1 MRLAR
6 ELSQA
11 EAKRVQ
17 TVVLL
22 GGVFTTLA
30 IWTKIEDPINL
41 PKMFVLALSS
51 AIVLGL
57 ALPAIIGAR
66 KFTSGGQRVGL
77 SLVALFSLGLLVST
91 IFTDV
96 KYTAVFGEFHRN
108 NGALTIFAC
117 AILTAV
123 AGLAFTEASS
133 LRPLK
138 WVSLLGLFLSV
149 YGVFQLLGQDPVQW
163 NNQYNPIITTLGNPN
178 FTSGIIGI
186 SSIASLYFVV
196 ESSKT
201 YERVVAA
208 IALVLGL
215 FVVVRS
221 ESVQGIFAFACGA
234 AILVLVK
241 AWAIKRSIGIAAGA
255 SLTLVGLPI
264 ALAIFN
270 IGPLASRLYQGTL
283 NNRLDYW
290 QAALNMFQSHPI
302 LGVGIDRYGEY
313 YREYAVQDQFVQG
326 VFTNNAHNVYLHLLA
341 TGGLTLFIPYLLL
354 LAFITF
360 SAVKSLKKSSK
371 QNRGVA
377 GTYLG
382 IWLGFLLLNIVTIDN
397 IGVGIWLWIF
407 GGIIIGRSARS
418 NSGTNS
424 ITDTK
429 ATKKKSKN
437 APEISVAPNIAS
449 FALAI
454 VMLILCVPLLNNSS
468 KLVELKYNLNSLD
481 QAAYTTELLENA
493 KSNSRNSQILANLA
507 NFAIQ
512 KNDLVTGLTISKML
526 GTADPRAFYASF
538 FPAIIY
544 EGTNKRELAIP
555 YRENLLVT
563 DKWNTE
569 NMFEL
574 VKSYIEM
581 KDVDKATELALNI
594 EKLYPGS
601 ENSNKA
607 KALIEALAKP

>member
-1 MRLAR
+1 MKLAR

-11 EAKRVQ
+11 EAKKVQ
-17 TVVLL
+17 TFVLL

-57 ALPAIIGAR
+57 ALPAVIGAR
-66 KFTSGGQRVGL
+66 KFTTGGQRVGL
-77 SLVALFSLGLLVST
+77 ALIALFSLGLLIST

-123 AGLAFTEASS
+123 SGLAFTEESS

-221 ESVQGIFAFACGA
+221 DSVQGIFAFACGA
-234 AILVLVK
+234 AIILLVK
-241 AWAIKRSIGIAAGA
+241 AWAIKRVIGITAGV

-264 ALAIFN
+264 ALAVFN

-290 QAALNMFQSHPI
+290 QAALNMFQSHP
-302 LGVGIDRYGEY
+302 LFGVGIDRYGEY

-341 TGGLTLFIPYLLL
+341 TGGLILFIPYLLL

-360 SAVKSLKKSSK
+360 LAIKALKNSNK

-407 GGIIIGRSARS
+407 GGIIIGRSSGLNTAN
-418 NSGTNS
+418 NSLPDLKTN
-424 ITDTK
+424 
-429 ATKKKSKN
+429 KKKNKVVSD
-437 APEISVAPNIAS
+437 ISILPNIAS
-449 FALAI
+449 LTLAT

-481 QAAYTTELLENA
+481 QAAYRTELLENA
-493 KSNSRNSQILANLA
+493 KSNSRNSQTLANLA

-512 KNDLVTGLTISKML
+512 KNDLPTALTISKML

-544 EGTNKRELAIP
+544 EGTNERNLAIP
-555 YRENLLVT
+555 FRENLLII

-569 NMFEL
+569 NMLEL
-574 VKSYIEM
+574 VQSYIEM
-581 KDVDKATELALNI
+581 RDVSKATELALNI

-601 ENSNKA
+601 ENSIKA
-607 KALIEALAKP
+607 KALVEALTKP

>member
-1 MRLAR
+1 
-6 ELSQA
+6 
-11 EAKRVQ
+11 
-17 TVVLL
+17 
-22 GGVFTTLA
+22 
-30 IWTKIEDPINL
+30 
-41 PKMFVLALSS
+41 MFVLALSS

-57 ALPAIIGAR
+57 ALPAVIGAR
-66 KFTSGGQRVGL
+66 KFTTGGQRVGL
-77 SLVALFSLGLLVST
+77 ALIALFSLGLLIST

-123 AGLAFTEASS
+123 SGLAFTEESS

-221 ESVQGIFAFACGA
+221 DSVQGIFAFACGA
-234 AILVLVK
+234 AIILLVK
-241 AWAIKRSIGIAAGA
+241 AWAIKRVIGITAGV
-255 SLTLVGLPI
+255 SLTLAGLPI
-264 ALAIFN
+264 ALAVFN

-290 QAALNMFQSHPI
+290 QAALNMFQSHPL

-341 TGGLTLFIPYLLL
+341 TGGLILFIPYLLL

-360 SAVKSLKKSSK
+360 LAIKTLKNSNK

-407 GGIIIGRSARS
+407 GGIIIGRSSGLNTAN
-418 NSGTNS
+418 NSLPDLKTN
-424 ITDTK
+424 
-429 ATKKKSKN
+429 KKKNKVVSD
-437 APEISVAPNIAS
+437 ISILPNIAS
-449 FALAI
+449 LTLAT

-481 QAAYTTELLENA
+481 QAAYRTELLENA
-493 KSNSRNSQILANLA
+493 KSNSRNSQTLANLA

-512 KNDLVTGLTISKML
+512 KNDLPTALTISKML

-544 EGTNKRELAIP
+544 EGTNERNLAIP
-555 YRENLLVT
+555 FRENLLII

-569 NMFEL
+569 NMLEL
-574 VKSYIEM
+574 VQSYIEM
-581 KDVDKATELALNI
+581 RDVSKATELALNI

-601 ENSNKA
+601 ENSIKA
-607 KALIEALAKP
+607 KALVEALTKP

>member
-1 MRLAR
+1 MKLAR

-11 EAKRVQ
+11 EAKKVQ
-17 TVVLL
+17 TFVLL

-57 ALPAIIGAR
+57 ALPAVIGAR
-66 KFTSGGQRVGL
+66 KFTTGGQRVGL
-77 SLVALFSLGLLVST
+77 ALIALFSLGLLIST

-123 AGLAFTEASS
+123 SGLAFTEESS

-221 ESVQGIFAFACGA
+221 DSVQGIFAFACGA
-234 AILVLVK
+234 AIILLVK
-241 AWAIKRSIGIAAGA
+241 AWAIKRVIGITAGV

-264 ALAIFN
+264 ALAVFN

-290 QAALNMFQSHPI
+290 QAALNMFQSHPL

-341 TGGLTLFIPYLLL
+341 TGGLILFIPYLLL

-360 SAVKSLKKSSK
+360 LAIKALKNSNK

-407 GGIIIGRSARS
+407 GGIIIGRSSGLNTAN
-418 NSGTNS
+418 NSLPDLKTN
-424 ITDTK
+424 
-429 ATKKKSKN
+429 KKKNKVVSD
-437 APEISVAPNIAS
+437 ISILPNIAS
-449 FALAI
+449 LTLAT

-481 QAAYTTELLENA
+481 QAAYRTELLENA
-493 KSNSRNSQILANLA
+493 KSNSRNSQTLANLA

-512 KNDLVTGLTISKML
+512 KNDLPTALTISKML

-544 EGTNKRELAIP
+544 EGTNERNLAIP
-555 YRENLLVT
+555 FRENLLII

-569 NMFEL
+569 NMLEL
-574 VKSYIEM
+574 VQSYIEM
-581 KDVDKATELALNI
+581 RDVSKATELALNI

-601 ENSNKA
+601 ENSIKA
-607 KALIEALAKP
+607 KALVEALTKP

>member
-1 MRLAR
+1 MKLAR

-11 EAKRVQ
+11 EAKKVQ
-17 TVVLL
+17 SFILF
-22 GGVFTTLA
+22 GGVLTTLA
-30 IWTKIEDPINL
+30 IWTKLEDPINL
-41 PKMFVLALSS
+41 PKMFVLVLSA
-51 AIVLGL
+51 AIILGL
-57 ALPAIIGAR
+57 SLPAIISFKR
-66 KFTSGGQRVGL
+66 VTSGDQRVGIAL
-77 SLVALFSLGLLVST
+77 AVLVSLGLLIST

-96 KYTAVFGEFHRN
+96 KYTAIFGEYHRN
-108 NGALTIFAC
+108 NGALTLFAC
-117 AILTAV
+117 AVFTAA
-123 AGLAFTEASS
+123 AGLVFTEASS

-138 WVSLLGLFLSV
+138 WVSLLGLFLSA

-178 FTSGIIGI
+178 FTSGVIGI

-196 ESSKT
+196 ESSKA

-208 IALVLGL
+208 AALLLGM
-215 FVVVRS
+215 FIVVKS
-221 ESVQGIFAFACGA
+221 DSVQGIFAFACGA
-234 AILVLVK
+234 AIIVLVK
-241 AWAIKRSIGIAAGA
+241 VWAFKRVFGIAAGA
-255 SLTLVGLPI
+255 SIAAVGLPI
-264 ALAIFN
+264 ALAVFN

-313 YREYAVQDQFVQG
+313 YREFAVQDQFVQG
-326 VFTNNAHNVYLHLLA
+326 MFTNNAHNVYLHLLA
-341 TGGLTLFIPYLLL
+341 TGGLTLSIPYLLL
-354 LAFITF
+354 LAFV
-360 SAVKSLKKSSK
+360 SWLAVKSLKSSSG
-371 QNRGVA
+371 QSRGIA
-377 GTYLG
+377 ATYLG

-418 NSGTNS
+418 NSAINLIS
-424 ITDTK
+424 DTK
-429 ATKKKSKN
+429 ASKQKSKN
-437 APEISVAPNIAS
+437 TSEISLAPNIAS

-454 VMLILCVPLLNNSS
+454 LMLVVCVPLLNNSS
-468 KLVELKYNLNSLD
+468 KLVELKFNLRSLD
-481 QAAYTTELLENA
+481 QTTYANELIENA
-493 KSNSRNSQILANLA
+493 KSNSSDPQTLANLA

-512 KNDLVTGLTISKML
+512 KNDLATALTISKMIE
-526 GTADPRAFYASF
+526 TADPRAFYASF

-544 EGTNKRELAIP
+544 EGTNKRDLAIP
-555 YRENLLVT
+555 YRENLLIT

-569 NMFEL
+569 NMLEL

-581 KDVDKATELALNI
+581 NDLEKAAELASNI

-607 KALIEALAKP
+607 KALIEASTKP

>member
-1 MRLAR
+1 MKLAR

-11 EAKRVQ
+11 EAKKVQ
-17 TVVLL
+17 SFILF
-22 GGVFTTLA
+22 GGVFTTLV
-30 IWTKIEDPINL
+30 IWTKLEDPINL
-41 PKMFVLALSS
+41 PKMFVLVLSA

-57 ALPAIIGAR
+57 SLPAIISFKR
-66 KFTSGGQRVGL
+66 VTSGDQSVGIAL
-77 SLVALFSLGLLVST
+77 AVLFSLGLLIST

-96 KYTAVFGEFHRN
+96 KYTAIFGEYHRN
-108 NGALTIFAC
+108 NGALTLFAC
-117 AILTAV
+117 AVFTAA
-123 AGLAFTEASS
+123 AGLVFTEASS

-138 WVSLLGLFLSV
+138 WVSLLGLFLSA

-178 FTSGIIGI
+178 FTSGVIGI

-196 ESSKT
+196 ESSKA

-208 IALVLGL
+208 AALLLGM
-215 FVVVRS
+215 FIVVKS
-221 ESVQGIFAFACGA
+221 DSVQGIFAFACGA
-234 AILVLVK
+234 AIIVLVK
-241 AWAIKRSIGIAAGA
+241 VWAFKRVFGIAAGA
-255 SLTLVGLPI
+255 SIAAVGLPI
-264 ALAIFN
+264 ALAVFN

-313 YREYAVQDQFVQG
+313 YREFAVQDQFVQG
-326 VFTNNAHNVYLHLLA
+326 MFTNNAHNVYLHLLA
-341 TGGLTLFIPYLLL
+341 TGGLTLSIPYLLL
-354 LAFITF
+354 LAFV
-360 SAVKSLKKSSK
+360 SWLAVKSLKSSSG
-371 QNRGVA
+371 QSRGIA
-377 GTYLG
+377 ATYLG

-418 NSGTNS
+418 NSAINLIS
-424 ITDTK
+424 DTK
-429 ATKKKSKN
+429 ASKKKSKN
-437 APEISVAPNIAS
+437 TPEISLAPNIAS

-454 VMLILCVPLLNNSS
+454 LMLVVCVPLLNNSS
-468 KLVELKYNLNSLD
+468 KLVELKFNLRSLD
-481 QAAYTTELLENA
+481 QTTYANELIENA
-493 KSNSRNSQILANLA
+493 KSNSSDPQTLANLA

-512 KNDLVTGLTISKML
+512 KNDLVTALTISKMIE
-526 GTADPRAFYASF
+526 TADPRAFYASF

-544 EGTNKRELAIP
+544 EGTNKRDLAIP
-555 YRENLLVT
+555 YRENLLIT

-569 NMFEL
+569 NMLEL

-581 KDVDKATELALNI
+581 NDLEKAAELASNI

-607 KALIEALAKP
+607 KALIEASTKP

>member
-1 MRLAR
+1 MKLAR

-11 EAKRVQ
+11 EETKVQ
-17 TVVLL
+17 TFVLL

-57 ALPAIIGAR
+57 ALPAVIGAR
-66 KFTSGGQRVGL
+66 KFTTGGQRVGL
-77 SLVALFSLGLLVST
+77 ALIALFSLGLLIST

-123 AGLAFTEASS
+123 SGLAFTEESS

-221 ESVQGIFAFACGA
+221 DSVQGIFAFACGA
-234 AILVLVK
+234 AIILLVK
-241 AWAIKRSIGIAAGA
+241 AWAIKRVIGITAGV

-264 ALAIFN
+264 ALAVFN

-290 QAALNMFQSHPI
+290 QAALNMFQSHPL

-341 TGGLTLFIPYLLL
+341 TGGLILFIPYLLL

-360 SAVKSLKKSSK
+360 LAIKTLKNSNK

-407 GGIIIGRSARS
+407 GGIIIGRSSGLNTAN
-418 NSGTNS
+418 NSLPDLKTN
-424 ITDTK
+424 
-429 ATKKKSKN
+429 KKKNKVVSD
-437 APEISVAPNIAS
+437 ISILPNIAS
-449 FALAI
+449 LTLAT

-481 QAAYTTELLENA
+481 QAAYRTELLENA
-493 KSNSRNSQILANLA
+493 KSNSRNSQTLANLA

-512 KNDLVTGLTISKML
+512 KNDLPTALTISKML

-544 EGTNKRELAIP
+544 EGTNERNLAIP
-555 YRENLLVT
+555 FRENLLII

-569 NMFEL
+569 NMLEL
-574 VKSYIEM
+574 VQSYIEM
-581 KDVDKATELALNI
+581 RDVSKATELALNI

-601 ENSNKA
+601 ENSIKA
-607 KALIEALAKP
+607 KALVEALTKP

>member
-1 MRLAR
+1 MKLAR

-11 EAKRVQ
+11 EAKKVQ
-17 TVVLL
+17 SFILL

-57 ALPAIIGAR
+57 ALPAVIGAR
-66 KFTSGGQRVGL
+66 KFTTGGQRVGL
-77 SLVALFSLGLLVST
+77 ALIALFSLGLLIST

-123 AGLAFTEASS
+123 SGLAFTEESS

-221 ESVQGIFAFACGA
+221 DSVQGIFAFACGA
-234 AILVLVK
+234 AIILLVK
-241 AWAIKRSIGIAAGA
+241 AWAIKRVIGITAGV

-264 ALAIFN
+264 ALAVFN

-290 QAALNMFQSHPI
+290 QAALNMFQSHP
-302 LGVGIDRYGEY
+302 LFGVGIDRYGEY

-341 TGGLTLFIPYLLL
+341 TGGLILFIPYLLL

-360 SAVKSLKKSSK
+360 LAIKTLKNSNK

-407 GGIIIGRSARS
+407 GGIIIGRSSGLNTAN
-418 NSGTNS
+418 NSLPDLKTN
-424 ITDTK
+424 
-429 ATKKKSKN
+429 KKKNKVVSD
-437 APEISVAPNIAS
+437 ISILPNIAS
-449 FALAI
+449 FTLAT

-481 QAAYTTELLENA
+481 QAAYRTELLENA
-493 KSNSRNSQILANLA
+493 KSNSRNSQTLANLA

-512 KNDLVTGLTISKML
+512 KNDLPTALTISKML

-544 EGTNKRELAIP
+544 EGTNKRNLAIP
-555 YRENLLVT
+555 YRESLLIT

-569 NMFEL
+569 NMLEL
-574 VKSYIEM
+574 VKNYLEI
-581 KDVDKATELALNI
+581 KDLEKANELASSI

-607 KALIEALAKP
+607 KALIEAETKS

>member
-1 MRLAR
+1 MKLAR

-11 EAKRVQ
+11 EAKKVQ
-17 TVVLL
+17 TFVLL

-57 ALPAIIGAR
+57 ALPAVIGAR
-66 KFTSGGQRVGL
+66 KFTTGGQRVGL
-77 SLVALFSLGLLVST
+77 ALIALFSLGLLIST

-123 AGLAFTEASS
+123 SGLAFTEESS

-221 ESVQGIFAFACGA
+221 DSVQGIFAFACGA
-234 AILVLVK
+234 AIILLVK
-241 AWAIKRSIGIAAGA
+241 AWAIKRVIGITAGV
-255 SLTLVGLPI
+255 SLTLAGLPI
-264 ALAIFN
+264 ALAVFN

-290 QAALNMFQSHPI
+290 QAALNMFQSHP
-302 LGVGIDRYGEY
+302 LFGVGIDRYGEY

-341 TGGLTLFIPYLLL
+341 TGGLILFIPYLLL

-360 SAVKSLKKSSK
+360 LAIKALKNSNK

-407 GGIIIGRSARS
+407 GGIIIGRSSGLNTAN
-418 NSGTNS
+418 NSLPDLKTN
-424 ITDTK
+424 
-429 ATKKKSKN
+429 KKKNKVVSD
-437 APEISVAPNIAS
+437 ISILPNIAS
-449 FALAI
+449 LTLAT

-481 QAAYTTELLENA
+481 QAAYRTELLENA
-493 KSNSRNSQILANLA
+493 KSNSRNSQTLANLA

-512 KNDLVTGLTISKML
+512 KNDLPTALTISKML

-544 EGTNKRELAIP
+544 EGTNERNLAIP
-555 YRENLLVT
+555 FRENLLII

-569 NMFEL
+569 NMLEL
-574 VKSYIEM
+574 VQSYIEM
-581 KDVDKATELALNI
+581 RDVSKATELALNI

-601 ENSNKA
+601 ENSIKA
-607 KALIEALAKP
+607 KALVEALTKP

>member
-1 MRLAR
+1 MKLAR

-11 EAKRVQ
+11 EAKKVQ
-17 TVVLL
+17 SFILF
-22 GGVFTTLA
+22 GGVLTTLA
-30 IWTKIEDPINL
+30 IWTKLEDPINL
-41 PKMFVLALSS
+41 PKMFVLVLSA
-51 AIVLGL
+51 AIILGL
-57 ALPAIIGAR
+57 SLPAIISFKR
-66 KFTSGGQRVGL
+66 VTSGDQRVGIAL
-77 SLVALFSLGLLVST
+77 AVLVSLGLLIST
-91 IFTDV
+91 IFSDV
-96 KYTAVFGEFHRN
+96 KYTAIFGEYHRN
-108 NGALTIFAC
+108 NGALTLFAC
-117 AILTAV
+117 AVFTAA
-123 AGLAFTEASS
+123 AGLVFTEASS

-149 YGVFQLLGQDPVQW
+149 YGVFQLFGQDPVQW

-196 ESSKT
+196 ESSKA

-208 IALVLGL
+208 AAFLLGM
-215 FVVVRS
+215 FIVVKS
-221 ESVQGIFAFACGA
+221 DSVQGIFAFACGA
-234 AILVLVK
+234 AIIVLVK
-241 AWAIKRSIGIAAGA
+241 VWAFKRVFGIAAGA
-255 SLTLVGLPI
+255 SIAAVGLPI
-264 ALAIFN
+264 ALAVFN

-354 LAFITF
+354 LAFVTWL
-360 SAVKSLKKSSK
+360 AAKSLKSSSG
-371 QNRGVA
+371 QSRGIA
-377 GTYLG
+377 ATYLG

-418 NSGTNS
+418 NSAINLIS
-424 ITDTK
+424 DIK
-429 ATKKKSKN
+429 ASKKKSKN
-437 APEISVAPNIAS
+437 TPEISLAPNIAS

-454 VMLILCVPLLNNSS
+454 LMLVVCVPLLNNSS
-468 KLVELKYNLNSLD
+468 NLVELKFNLRSLD
-481 QAAYTTELLENA
+481 QTTYANELIENA
-493 KSNSRNSQILANLA
+493 KSNSSDPQTLANLA

-512 KNDLVTGLTISKML
+512 KNDLVTALTISKMIE
-526 GTADPRAFYASF
+526 TADPRAFYASF

-544 EGTNKRELAIP
+544 EGTNKRDLAIP
-555 YRENLLVT
+555 YRENLLIT

-569 NMFEL
+569 NMLEL

-581 KDVDKATELALNI
+581 NDLEKAAELASNI

-607 KALIEALAKP
+607 KALIEASTKP